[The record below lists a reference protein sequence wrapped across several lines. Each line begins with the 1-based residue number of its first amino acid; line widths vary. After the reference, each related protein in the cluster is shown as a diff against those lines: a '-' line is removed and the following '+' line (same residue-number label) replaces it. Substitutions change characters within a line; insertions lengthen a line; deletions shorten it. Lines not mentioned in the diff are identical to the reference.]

1 MLEYRERVTS
11 QADVANDTSW
21 VSAALREKADVKTL
35 NNAVATLNSAIEDK
49 VSLIGLA
56 DYIANITKIVNSL
69 QSQLCAQSVSSIT
82 DSGYVNIA
90 SINSCPS
97 YNGAIRDGRMPPSP
111 KRNTKQIRVTLRSD
125 FDQLKQQV
133 NNLSA
138 RIAQLE
144 ATTKIT
150 PILDTSLRREYNYLS
165 KKLGIILYPKYGDWI
180 LTSDTDTL
188 QLSFAGL
195 RAEIGRSIYIQTRKS
210 VYLLANGDS
219 FYGLDSKSNSVSVN
233 QWLSNNT
240 TYRFVRAGATDWLVT
255 ASSSPYPWT

>member
-111 KRNTKQIRVTLRSD
+111 KRNTKQIRLTLRSD
-125 FDQLKQQV
+125 YDSLMRDV
-133 NNLSA
+133 RGIRSTLS
-138 RIAQLE
+138 
-144 ATTKIT
+144 KIDNMYRVT
-150 PILDTSLRREYNYLS
+150 PILDTSLRRKYNLTGS
-165 KKLGIILYPKYGDWI
+165 GKTTLYPLYGDWI
-180 LTSDTDTL
+180 LTSDSED
-188 QLSFAGL
+188 QYISFSGLS
-195 RAEIGRSIYIQTRKS
+195 AEIGRSIYIQTRKRA
-210 VYLLANGDS
+210 YLYANGHS
-219 FYGLDSKSNSVSVN
+219 FFGLPSVSDD
-233 QWLSNNT
+233 QWLAKNT

-255 ASSSPYPWT
+255 SSPSPYPWT

>member
-49 VSLIGLA
+49 VSLIGLD

-111 KRNTKQIRVTLRSD
+111 KRNTKQIRLTLRSD
-125 FDQLKQQV
+125 FDQIKQQV
-133 NNLSA
+133 NSLSA
-138 RIAQLE
+138 RLNQLE
-144 ATTKIT
+144 AGTNVT
-150 PILDTSLRREYNYLS
+150 PILDTRLRQAYNLTHS
-165 KKLGIILYPKYGDWI
+165 PNATLYPQYGDWI
-180 LTSDTDTL
+180 LTSDSND
-188 QLSFAGL
+188 QYISFSALS
-195 RAEIGRSIYIQTRKS
+195 AEIGKSIYIQTRRKA
-210 VYLLANGDS
+210 YLYANGHS
-219 FYGLDSKSNSVSVN
+219 FFGLPSVSDD
-233 QWLSNNT
+233 QWLAKNT
-240 TYRFVRAGATDWLVT
+240 TYRFVRAEGTAWVVT
-255 ASSSPYPWT
+255 SSPSPYPWT